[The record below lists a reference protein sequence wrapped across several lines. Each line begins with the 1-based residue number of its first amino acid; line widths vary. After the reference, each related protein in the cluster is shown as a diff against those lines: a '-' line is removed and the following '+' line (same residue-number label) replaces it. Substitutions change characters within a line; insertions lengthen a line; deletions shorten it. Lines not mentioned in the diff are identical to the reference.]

1 MTKTQ
6 ENITHKRAK
15 KLALSQQ
22 VSTTPQWTDKTA
34 CKTRNISYKEDP
46 QRSTG
51 LERSVKIFL
60 LEGLNKFHGT
70 NLTLISDVDQDK

>member
-34 CKTRNISYKEDP
+34 CKTQNKKDP